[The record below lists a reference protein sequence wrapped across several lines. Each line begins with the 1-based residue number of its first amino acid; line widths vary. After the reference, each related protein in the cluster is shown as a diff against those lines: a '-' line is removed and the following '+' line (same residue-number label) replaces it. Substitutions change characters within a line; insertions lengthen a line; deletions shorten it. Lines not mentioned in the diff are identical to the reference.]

1 MKTPQTQ
8 SELDSLI
15 IVSYEQ
21 EASGLHSHRDHVEER
36 IAMRHAFIFREKSMK
51 IVTLFSDP
59 EGTMSLVYEDVKEEL
74 PNMTLI
80 GRYNVTQGKIDEV
93 RNAKSEHVQS
103 ILMGLIKS

>member
-1 MKTPQTQ
+1 MKTPQTHE
-8 SELDSLI
+8 ELEALI
-15 IVSYEQ
+15 RISHED
-21 EASGLHSHRDHVEER
+21 EANWLLSHIDHVEER